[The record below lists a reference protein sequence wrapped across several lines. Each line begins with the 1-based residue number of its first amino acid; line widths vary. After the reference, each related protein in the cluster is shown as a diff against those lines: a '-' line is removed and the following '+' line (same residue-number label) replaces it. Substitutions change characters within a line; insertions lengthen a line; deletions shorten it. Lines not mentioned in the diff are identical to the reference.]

1 MKLLITGAGSYI
13 GTTFENWLREQ
24 EKEVHVDTLDMRQ
37 ENWQSNSFAGYDT
50 VFHVA
55 GIAHA
60 DTGHAS
66 EETKALYY
74 QVNTKLAIET
84 AKKAKTDG
92 AGQFVF
98 MSSIIVYGDSAG
110 IGKRK
115 MITPDTVPAPAN
127 FYGDSKLQAEKGIL
141 ALADEHF
148 KVVILRPPMIYGRGA
163 KGNFPLLV
171 KFAAKLP
178 VFPKI
183 ENERSMLY
191 VGNLCCFLWE
201 VMERKAEGIF
211 FPQNEQYVATTEMVR
226 TIADRLDKR
235 LVFTRLCNPLLRLLG
250 SLPGKP
256 GKLVN
261 KAFGSLTYE
270 KGMSCLSWHYNQYNL
285 KDSIQDSL

>member
-13 GTTFENWLREQ
+13 GTTFENWLKEQ
-24 EKEVHVDTLDMRQ
+24 GKDVQTDTLDMKQ
-37 ENWQSNSFAGYDT
+37 DSWESHSFAGYDT

-60 DTGHAS
+60 DTGHAT
-66 EETKALYY
+66 EETKNLYY
-74 QVNTKLAIET
+74 QVNTRLAIET
-84 AKKAKTDG
+84 AKKAKADG
-92 AGQFVF
+92 AGQFIF

-115 MITPDTVPAPAN
+115 IITPDTPPAPAN

-148 KVVILRPPMIYGRGA
+148 RVVILRPPMIYGKGA
-163 KGNFPLLV
+163 RGNFPLLV

-178 VFPKI
+178 VFPKVK
-183 ENERSMLY
+183 NERSMLY

-211 FPQNEQYVATTEMVR
+211 FPQNEEYVTTTAMVGV
-226 TIADRLDKR
+226 IADRLGKKII
-235 LVFTRLCNPLLRLLG
+235 FTGLCNPFLRLIG
-250 SLPGKP
+250 CLPGKP

-270 KGMSCLSWHYNQYNL
+270 KEMSCLSWHYNQYDL
-285 KDSIQDSL
+285 KGSIQDSL